1 MDFQLF
7 WTFNAAASSG
17 NEWIIR
23 DTLVS
28 KHGKFE
34 LGFIRPGASDK
45 LLIVNVCGAFGICD
59 ISASPLCECLQGY
72 EPKFKLD
79 WDIDDYSGGC
89 VRKTPP
95 QCGSNNEGFV
105 HIQNVELPASSESMQ
120 VGNDQI
126 CEYIC
131 LSNCSCNA
139 YAYSSGGECLLWN
152 DDLIDLKRLPNNS
165 RQVEFN
171 IKLFESSNRD

>member
-1 MDFQLF
+1 MF
-7 WTFNAAASSG
+7 SG
-17 NEWIIR
+17 
-23 DTLVS
+23 
-28 KHGKFE
+28 
-34 LGFIRPGASDK
+34 PSDACDG
-45 LLIVNVCGAFGICD
+45 VNRCGAFGICD
-59 ISASPLCECLQGY
+59 INVGPPCGCLQGY

-79 WDIDDYSGGC
+79 WDNNDYSGGC
-89 VRKTPP
+89 VRKTPL
-95 QCGSNNEGFV
+95 QCGSNNEGFA

-126 CEYIC
+126 CECIC

-152 DDLIDLKRLPNNS
+152 DDLLELKSLPNNS

-171 IKLFESSNRD
+171 IKLFDAPTEVRCF